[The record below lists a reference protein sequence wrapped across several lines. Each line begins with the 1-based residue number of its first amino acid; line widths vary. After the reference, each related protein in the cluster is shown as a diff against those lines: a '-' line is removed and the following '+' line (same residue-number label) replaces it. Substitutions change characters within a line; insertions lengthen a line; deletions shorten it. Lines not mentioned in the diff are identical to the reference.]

1 MISTTPYL
9 VNSKNIRRV
18 ENMIL
23 TSSEPI
29 MLLHV
34 ADGCEDSRWR
44 ETEDDKFFPNE
55 GEDHEDD
62 QEKDAAEEP
71 CYRILPIPGKG
82 QGMVATRKLYPGEVV
97 MTERPLLV
105 VPDTIFRDCSRVE
118 TFIERRINRMSCED
132 RDRFLGLT
140 DCRNVMGHAYCG
152 RYVEVC
158 KLIHRETSSSMQIM
172 MYK

>member
-1 MISTTPYL
+1 
-9 VNSKNIRRV
+9 
-18 ENMIL
+18 MIL
-23 TSSEPI
+23 TSSEPT

-44 ETEDDKFFPNE
+44 ETEDYKIIPNDE
-55 GEDHEDD
+55 GDD
-62 QEKDAAEEP
+62 YKDDVEP

-105 VPDTIFRDCSRVE
+105 VPDTIFRDYSRVE
-118 TFIERRINRMSCED
+118 AFIERRINRMSCED

-152 RYVEVC
+152 RYAEVF
-158 KLIHRETSSSMQIM
+158 KPIYRKANSSMQIM
-172 MYK
+172 MNK

>member
-1 MISTTPYL
+1 
-9 VNSKNIRRV
+9 
-18 ENMIL
+18 MIL
-23 TSSEPI
+23 TSSEPT

-44 ETEDDKFFPNE
+44 ETEDDEIIPNDE
-55 GEDHEDD
+55 GDDYKDD

-105 VPDTIFRDCSRVE
+105 VPDTIFRDYSRVE
-118 TFIERRINRMSCED
+118 AFIERRINRMSCED

-158 KLIHRETSSSMQIM
+158 KLIHRETSSSMKIM
-172 MYK
+172 M

>member
-1 MISTTPYL
+1 
-9 VNSKNIRRV
+9 
-18 ENMIL
+18 
-23 TSSEPI
+23 
-29 MLLHV
+29 MLLHAY
-34 ADGCEDSRWR
+34 ADVSEDSRWR
-44 ETEDDKFFPNE
+44 ETEDDKIIPKE
-55 GEDHEDD
+55 GEDQGDD
-62 QEKDAAEEP
+62 VEASAEEP

-105 VPDTIFRDCSRVE
+105 VPDTIFRDYSRVE

-152 RYVEVC
+152 RDVFMFSKHCLHCSY
-158 KLIHRETSSSMQIM
+158 ITMANPSMFVT
-172 MYK
+172 

>member
-1 MISTTPYL
+1 
-9 VNSKNIRRV
+9 
-18 ENMIL
+18 MIL

-34 ADGCEDSRWR
+34 ADGCEDSRLR
-44 ETEDDKFFPNE
+44 ETEDDKIIPNDE
-55 GEDHEDD
+55 GDD
-62 QEKDAAEEP
+62 YKDDVEAEASAEEP

-105 VPDTIFRDCSRVE
+105 VPDTIFRDYSRVE

-158 KLIHRETSSSMQIM
+158 QLI
-172 MYK
+172 

>member
-1 MISTTPYL
+1 
-9 VNSKNIRRV
+9 
-18 ENMIL
+18 
-23 TSSEPI
+23 

-44 ETEDDKFFPNE
+44 EIEDDKIIPNDE
-55 GEDHEDD
+55 GDDYKDD

-105 VPDTIFRDCSRVE
+105 VPDTIFRDYSRVE
-118 TFIERRINRMSCED
+118 AFIERRINRMSCED

-152 RYVEVC
+152 RY
-158 KLIHRETSSSMQIM
+158 MIM
-172 MYK
+172 FNKHCLQCSYIYKIKYFKIKYFVVAGSTPMP